1 MKHRFICFTG
11 IDGAGKTTQAK
22 LLAKTLNEKGIKSKY
37 VYNRYIPILWK
48 PFMIL
53 AQKIFLK
60 GKDKFKDYKGYSN
73 TKRRIFK
80 NKLFHLA
87 YQYII
92 LGDYFFQIL
101 FKIKIPLR
109 YTNIVCDRY
118 IYDTVITDLSVD
130 LNYSKKEIKNLINNL
145 FKIFPKPDIVFLIDI
160 NEEIAFKRKTDV
172 PALEYL
178 KERRE
183 IYSWLGREY
192 KMIILSGENDIKEL
206 NNKILETTNKL
217 IENRID

>member
-1 MKHRFICFTG
+1 MKHKFICFTG
-11 IDGAGKTTQAK
+11 IDGSGKTTQAK
-22 LLAKTLNEKGIKSKY
+22 LLVESLNKNGVKCKY

-60 GKDKFKDYKGYSN
+60 GKDEFKDYKDYSN
-73 TKRRIFK
+73 TKKTIFK
-80 NKLFHLA
+80 NKLFHIA

-101 FKIKIPLR
+101 FKIRIPLT

-118 IYDTVITDLSVD
+118 IYDTIITDLSLD
-130 LNYSKKEIKNLINNL
+130 LNYSQNEIKNLLSKL
-145 FKIFPKPDIVFLIDI
+145 FKIFPKPDITFLIDI
-160 NEEIAFKRKTDV
+160 DEEIAFSRKTDV

-183 IYSWLGREY
+183 IYLWLGKEY
-192 KMIILSGENDIKEL
+192 KMKILSGEKDIKEL
-206 NNKILETTNKL
+206 NNKILQITDKL
-217 IENRID
+217 MKNGPE